1 MPGNFGCNP
10 TPVEIRTES
19 LTRLPL
25 PFPCLRLNFLN
36 NSLPYPYVLYFT
48 YWTHTHGCTPNPNE
62 HNSEKTSEQLIR
74 LLVKAF
80 SKVSDIFAKQVR
92 GHDDLGTLVDR
103 VVQFLRSV
111 KYQPSVDQQTFLSG
125 LANGDPDIVY
135 PIFKW
140 FLHPSQKGQIGERA
154 FVGYYLSDLPLPDD
168 LLNDY
173 DCIEIRQQ
181 IKVLQNKFI
190 QKHKEVSERRKKGQ
204 DPNEVKRTIAKME
217 QEQELL
223 HKRIE
228 KTVAKVK
235 AKVHRE
241 RLDEL
246 KEVCSAL
253 RRQQDEESYLRSAMD
268 QQHYQFEVAEEKY
281 NAAVSKL
288 QEIKQNLS
296 TEVSSP
302 ESLLMSLQEETK
314 ENRIAVNERLPRET
328 EQKQKQ
334 LSILQYVLQES
345 SKGEGWSEGRLHEL
359 HMSNAEK
366 KSDIEELQ
374 SRTADSMRENAG
386 DIQLV
391 QQRQMANM
399 VSRKKQELARTV
411 EELLDQK
418 ERLAREYEEK
428 VSENEVKEVQEPSYT
443 EEEMASLK
451 SRVKGLTKTYQEL
464 KAGLTE
470 LNAEQLVLERTQSIL
485 YQMEGSTGR
494 DPSSELSRT
503 AKQIGEVSVAKS
515 EVDEMKSAQ
524 LEKISGLVHDIN
536 KSIKERKAKLAPQI
550 KELRTF
556 RANYKELEDTYTR
569 KKKENQA
576 NMTNFEAR
584 IGKLAREEKQLR
596 TTVNQNE
603 TMYHLLNCSSKLL
616 ATYQRRASNP
626 TVADRVLKK
635 YEDKIQQQEELLSK
649 CRDRTGDL
657 EQNHSASVDQVA
669 SMQGL
674 LKLLNLKLDHLSRG
688 NVGDARGAATDFET
702 GAGNVLQF

>member
-1 MPGNFGCNP
+1 MRN
-10 TPVEIRTES
+10 
-19 LTRLPL
+19 
-25 PFPCLRLNFLN
+25 
-36 NSLPYPYVLYFT
+36 VL
-48 YWTHTHGCTPNPNE
+48 
-62 HNSEKTSEQLIR
+62 
-74 LLVKAF
+74 
-80 SKVSDIFAKQVR
+80 
-92 GHDDLGTLVDR
+92 
-103 VVQFLRSV
+103 
-111 KYQPSVDQQTFLSG
+111 
-125 LANGDPDIVY
+125 
-135 PIFKW
+135 
-140 FLHPSQKGQIGERA
+140 
-154 FVGYYLSDLPLPDD
+154 
-168 LLNDY
+168 
-173 DCIEIRQQ
+173 
-181 IKVLQNKFI
+181 
-190 QKHKEVSERRKKGQ
+190 
-204 DPNEVKRTIAKME
+204 
-217 QEQELL
+217 
-223 HKRIE
+223 
-228 KTVAKVK
+228 
-235 AKVHRE
+235 
-241 RLDEL
+241 
-246 KEVCSAL
+246 
-253 RRQQDEESYLRSAMD
+253 
-268 QQHYQFEVAEEKY
+268 
-281 NAAVSKL
+281 
-288 QEIKQNLS
+288 
-296 TEVSSP
+296 
-302 ESLLMSLQEETK
+302 
-314 ENRIAVNERLPRET
+314 
-328 EQKQKQ
+328 
-334 LSILQYVLQES
+334 
-345 SKGEGWSEGRLHEL
+345 
-359 HMSNAEK
+359 
-366 KSDIEELQ
+366 
-374 SRTADSMRENAG
+374 ADSMRENAG